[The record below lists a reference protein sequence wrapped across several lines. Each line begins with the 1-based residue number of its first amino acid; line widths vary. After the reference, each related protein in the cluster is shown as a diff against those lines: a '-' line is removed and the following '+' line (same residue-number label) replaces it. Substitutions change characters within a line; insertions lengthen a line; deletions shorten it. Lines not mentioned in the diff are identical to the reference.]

1 MIEGSIKSRRQ
12 VFRKMDYKSV
22 KISEDAKIARQSVV
36 IGDVT
41 IGRDS
46 CVLHYAV
53 IRGDDAPIVIGEE
66 SNVQENCT
74 IHVSRNMPVHIG
86 NNVTVGHNAVLHGC
100 MIGDRTLIG
109 MGAVVLDGAIIG
121 KDCIIGAGS
130 LVTKN
135 TVIPDG
141 SLVMGSPAKIK
152 RNLTW
157 EEKLGNLENSKE
169 YVSVSAEMQKNQ
181 TIKISP
187 ELYVKT
193 VEFRGYLCISDSNL
207 KPVFFFKIYYCAV
220 ICISAFRKND
230 HGMEYFIV

>member
-1 MIEGSIKSRRQ
+1 
-12 VFRKMDYKSV
+12 MDYKSV

-46 CVLHYAV
+46 CVVHYAV

-109 MGAVVLDGAIIG
+109 MGAVVLDGARIG

-169 YVSVSAEMQKNQ
+169 YVSVSAEMQKQ
-181 TIKISP
+181 GV
-187 ELYVKT
+187 L
-193 VEFRGYLCISDSNL
+193 
-207 KPVFFFKIYYCAV
+207 
-220 ICISAFRKND
+220 
-230 HGMEYFIV
+230 

>member
-1 MIEGSIKSRRQ
+1 
-12 VFRKMDYKSV
+12 MDYKSV

-109 MGAVVLDGAIIG
+109 MGAVVLDGARIG
-121 KDCIIGAGS
+121 KD
-130 LVTKN
+130 VTKN

-169 YVSVSAEMQKNQ
+169 YVSVSAEMQKQ
-181 TIKISP
+181 GV
-187 ELYVKT
+187 L
-193 VEFRGYLCISDSNL
+193 
-207 KPVFFFKIYYCAV
+207 
-220 ICISAFRKND
+220 
-230 HGMEYFIV
+230 

>member
-1 MIEGSIKSRRQ
+1 
-12 VFRKMDYKSV
+12 MDYKSV

-100 MIGDRTLIG
+100 MIDRKS
-109 MGAVVLDGAIIG
+109 VV
-121 KDCIIGAGS
+121 
-130 LVTKN
+130 
-135 TVIPDG
+135 
-141 SLVMGSPAKIK
+141 
-152 RNLTW
+152 
-157 EEKLGNLENSKE
+157 
-169 YVSVSAEMQKNQ
+169 
-181 TIKISP
+181 
-187 ELYVKT
+187 
-193 VEFRGYLCISDSNL
+193 
-207 KPVFFFKIYYCAV
+207 
-220 ICISAFRKND
+220 
-230 HGMEYFIV
+230 

>member
-1 MIEGSIKSRRQ
+1 
-12 VFRKMDYKSV
+12 MDYKSV

-109 MGAVVLDGAIIG
+109 MGAVVLDGARIG
-121 KDCIIGAGS
+121 KDCIIGAS

-169 YVSVSAEMQKNQ
+169 YVSVSAEMQKQ
-181 TIKISP
+181 GV
-187 ELYVKT
+187 L
-193 VEFRGYLCISDSNL
+193 
-207 KPVFFFKIYYCAV
+207 
-220 ICISAFRKND
+220 
-230 HGMEYFIV
+230 

>member
-1 MIEGSIKSRRQ
+1 
-12 VFRKMDYKSV
+12 MDYKSV

-109 MGAVVLDGAIIG
+109 MGAVVLDGARIG

-169 YVSVSAEMQKNQ
+169 YVSVSAEMQKQ
-181 TIKISP
+181 
-187 ELYVKT
+187 

>member
-1 MIEGSIKSRRQ
+1 
-12 VFRKMDYKSV
+12 MDYKSV

-109 MGAVVLDGAIIG
+109 MGAVVLDGARIG

-169 YVSVSAEMQKNQ
+169 YVSVPKCRSRVYCKNQ

-193 VEFRGYLCISDSNL
+193 VEFPGYLCISDSNL

>member
-1 MIEGSIKSRRQ
+1 
-12 VFRKMDYKSV
+12 MDYKSV

-46 CVLHYAV
+46 C
-53 IRGDDAPIVIGEE
+53 PIVIGEE

-109 MGAVVLDGAIIG
+109 MGAVVLDGARIG

-157 EEKLGNLENSKE
+157 EEKLGSLENSKE
-169 YVSVSAEMQKNQ
+169 YVSVSAEMQKQ
-181 TIKISP
+181 GV
-187 ELYVKT
+187 L
-193 VEFRGYLCISDSNL
+193 
-207 KPVFFFKIYYCAV
+207 
-220 ICISAFRKND
+220 
-230 HGMEYFIV
+230 

>member
-1 MIEGSIKSRRQ
+1 
-12 VFRKMDYKSV
+12 MDYKSV

-86 NNVTVGHNAVLHGC
+86 NNVTVGHHGC

-109 MGAVVLDGAIIG
+109 MGAVVLDGARIG

-169 YVSVSAEMQKNQ
+169 YVSVSAEMQKQ
-181 TIKISP
+181 GV
-187 ELYVKT
+187 L
-193 VEFRGYLCISDSNL
+193 
-207 KPVFFFKIYYCAV
+207 
-220 ICISAFRKND
+220 
-230 HGMEYFIV
+230 

>member
-1 MIEGSIKSRRQ
+1 
-12 VFRKMDYKSV
+12 MDYKSV

-109 MGAVVLDGAIIG
+109 MGAVVLDGARIG

-157 EEKLGNLENSKE
+157 EEKLGNLKTVKSMFLCLPKCRSRV
-169 YVSVSAEMQKNQ
+169 YCKNQ
-181 TIKISP
+181 TIKISQ

>member
-1 MIEGSIKSRRQ
+1 
-12 VFRKMDYKSV
+12 MDYKSV

-86 NNVTVGHNAVLHGC
+86 NNVVLHGC

-109 MGAVVLDGAIIG
+109 MGAVVLDGARIG

-169 YVSVSAEMQKNQ
+169 YVSVSAEMQKQ
-181 TIKISP
+181 GV
-187 ELYVKT
+187 L
-193 VEFRGYLCISDSNL
+193 
-207 KPVFFFKIYYCAV
+207 
-220 ICISAFRKND
+220 
-230 HGMEYFIV
+230 

>member
-1 MIEGSIKSRRQ
+1 
-12 VFRKMDYKSV
+12 MDYKSV

-86 NNVTVGHNAVLHGC
+86 NNVTVGHNAVLHG

-109 MGAVVLDGAIIG
+109 MGAVVLDGARIG

-169 YVSVSAEMQKNQ
+169 YVSVSAEMQKQ
-181 TIKISP
+181 GV
-187 ELYVKT
+187 L
-193 VEFRGYLCISDSNL
+193 
-207 KPVFFFKIYYCAV
+207 
-220 ICISAFRKND
+220 
-230 HGMEYFIV
+230 

>member
-1 MIEGSIKSRRQ
+1 
-12 VFRKMDYKSV
+12 MDYKSV

-109 MGAVVLDGAIIG
+109 MGAVVLDGARIG

-169 YVSVSAEMQKNQ
+169 YVSVSAEMQKQGGLLKSDNKNIPG
-181 TIKISP
+181 T
-187 ELYVKT
+187 
-193 VEFRGYLCISDSNL
+193 LC
-207 KPVFFFKIYYCAV
+207 
-220 ICISAFRKND
+220 KNS
-230 HGMEYFIV
+230 GVPGIFMYIRQ

>member
-1 MIEGSIKSRRQ
+1 MNINDFQ
-12 VFRKMDYKSV
+12 KMNYKNV
-22 KISEDAKIARQSVV
+22 KISEDARIAKQSVV

-53 IRGDDAPIVIGEE
+53 IRGDDAPVVIGEE
-66 SNVQENCT
+66 SNIQENCT
-74 IHVSRNMPVHIG
+74 IHVNHNMPVHIG

-100 MIGDRTLIG
+100 VIGDRTLIG
-109 MGAVVLDGAIIG
+109 MGAVVLDGARIG
-121 KDCIIGAGS
+121 RDCIIGAGS

-157 EEKLGNLENSKE
+157 EEKLRVRNETVDNRLQVLINGNELS
-169 YVSVSAEMQKNQ
+169 VLGVSAGVPVILASVDGCVVRSMTSTSDKV
-181 TIKISP
+181 TLILPSLKGVFVLKAGDRSVKIM
-187 ELYVKT
+187 
-193 VEFRGYLCISDSNL
+193 F
-207 KPVFFFKIYYCAV
+207 
-220 ICISAFRKND
+220 
-230 HGMEYFIV
+230 

>member
-1 MIEGSIKSRRQ
+1 
-12 VFRKMDYKSV
+12 MDYKSV

-86 NNVTVGHNAVLHGC
+86 NNVTVGHNAGC
-100 MIGDRTLIG
+100 VIGDRTLIG
-109 MGAVVLDGAIIG
+109 MGAVVLDGARIG

-169 YVSVSAEMQKNQ
+169 YVSVSAEMQKQ
-181 TIKISP
+181 GV
-187 ELYVKT
+187 L
-193 VEFRGYLCISDSNL
+193 
-207 KPVFFFKIYYCAV
+207 
-220 ICISAFRKND
+220 
-230 HGMEYFIV
+230 